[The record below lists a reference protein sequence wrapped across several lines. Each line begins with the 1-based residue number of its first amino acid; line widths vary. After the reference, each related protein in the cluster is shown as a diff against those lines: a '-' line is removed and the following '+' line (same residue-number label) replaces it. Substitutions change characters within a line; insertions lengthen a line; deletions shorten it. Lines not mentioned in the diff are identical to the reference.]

1 MKPRTDNGALT
12 MKCSVCYMQFVCPW
26 VRHLYW
32 WFKLYFK
39 PYNKS
44 SPLFWLCR
52 RSPSLVDRPSDWPS
66 HCEVVGFINVE
77 LQKLTKYS
85 PPKELADFLSA
96 GEWCG
101 KSVGCVEKRGK
112 VLQGKE
118 MGLPEGGRITG
129 G

>member
-1 MKPRTDNGALT
+1 ML
-12 MKCSVCYMQFVCPW
+12 SVQQHEIKMRPS
-26 VRHLYW
+26 L
-32 WFKLYFK
+32 
-39 PYNKS
+39 
-44 SPLFWLCR
+44 WLCR

-101 KSVGCVEKRGK
+101 ESANGVAKCGEVWQV
-112 VLQGKE
+112 
-118 MGLPEGGRITG
+118 
-129 G
+129 